1 MVEAATNAQIK
12 EIFERNER
20 TVRSDRR
27 KKTVGKAE
35 LWVTELDAL
44 LERIRTAEADKAR
57 LSEALRGTTASLV
70 AAVSLLKRGS
80 KKAAPSNKMFD
91 QMILDYSKS
100 IEEARAALAG
110 SDSGWR
116 AMAKPLDAW
125 HEDDGFV
132 TWWTWRDGQ
141 WLGEPSYIGSP
152 LCSDWPGYHTHWT
165 KHPDFP
171 AAPQQGGE

>member
-57 LSEALRGTTASLV
+57 LSEALRPFSKACDELDETDEDNCHIWEHP
-70 AAVSLLKRGS
+70 AALNINIADL
-80 KKAAPSNKMFD
+80 
-91 QMILDYSKS
+91 
-100 IEEARAALAG
+100 RAAHAALSG
-110 SDSGWR
+110 SGSGWR
-116 AMAKPLDAW
+116 VMAKPLDAW

>member
-1 MVEAATNAQIK
+1 MVDLKSCPFCGGSTFTLYTEDTRHLNSVVTWHHIRCDAPACAAEMRYPSEEGAIAAWNRRALATKPAVKDDETVVEARAGLCDWI
-12 EIFERNER
+12 ENE
-20 TVRSDRR
+20 
-27 KKTVGKAE
+27 VGAE
-35 LWVTELDAL
+35 L
-44 LERIRTAEADKAR
+44 
-57 LSEALRGTTASLV
+57 
-70 AAVSLLKRGS
+70 
-80 KKAAPSNKMFD
+80 PFD
-91 QMILDYSKS
+91 
-100 IEEARAALAG
+100 ARAALAG